1 MTIMTIR
8 HFLELFQQYGLF
20 LIVAVCFC
28 EHLNLPGFPAGV
40 IMPAIGVLVEQSAL
54 NLPLALALSI
64 AGSVAGSYVL
74 YLISYYGGYPVLHR
88 LFGKSERFQ
97 GFVLRC
103 HERIERHRAK
113 GLFLCRLIP
122 MFRTISSI
130 PSGLFRIPA
139 RDFLLWSALGITVWN
154 SVLIGFGYLG
164 AGLLLSRI

>member
-1 MTIMTIR
+1 MTVQS
-8 HFLELFQQYGLF
+8 FLELFQRYGLL

-54 NLPLALALSI
+54 NLPLALVLSV
-64 AGSVAGSYVL
+64 AGSVAGSFAL
-74 YLISYYGGYPVLHR
+74 YLVSYYGGAPVLNR

-97 GFVLRC
+97 GFVSRC

-122 MFRTISSI
+122 VLRTISSI
-130 PSGLFRIPA
+130 PAGLFRIPA
-139 RDFLLWSALGITVWN
+139 TDFLLWSSLGITVWN
-154 SVLIGFGYLG
+154 SALIGFGYLC
-164 AGLLLSRI
+164 ANLILSRL